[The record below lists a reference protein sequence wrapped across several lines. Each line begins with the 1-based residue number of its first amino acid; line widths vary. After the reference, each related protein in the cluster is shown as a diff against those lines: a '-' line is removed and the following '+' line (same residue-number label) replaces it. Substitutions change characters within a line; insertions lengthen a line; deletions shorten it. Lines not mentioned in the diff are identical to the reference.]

1 MKVNAHSNFWLRS
14 SVYSGTNTR
23 SLIPALFNGFGAKRI
38 LLVSDAGL
46 ENAGVVKK
54 VAETFEQ
61 QKLGAKAEIVG
72 QFLDVTQDAASECVN
87 EALKYA
93 REVNADAILAIGGGS
108 VIDTAKALKFG
119 LYKGITDINDSIPS
133 GYLYE
138 GFPKAQ
144 SMNIP
149 HISVATTAGTGSEVS
164 PIAVIY
170 NERKKVKMNIYN
182 VFLSSDVAILDPELT
197 VGLPSDIT
205 AFTGA
210 DALTHAI
217 EAIVSPAATTI
228 TDAYAYQAIRV
239 IERNLPRAVKDGTN
253 IEARM
258 EMLHG
263 SMMGITAFCSAL
275 NAIPVHNFA
284 HAYGALFRIPH
295 GLANAVL
302 LPVVMQTNPDL
313 YLPKAHLMAEAF
325 NVKIQDEDSN
335 GILAKVVEKLR
346 VFLSDL
352 GLPSDFG
359 AYGIDHSDMRRI
371 LKAVMTD
378 PAAANYPMSEEL
390 IMSVVSRVT
399 PVRIN

>member
-1 MKVNAHSNFWLRS
+1 MNANAQSNFWLRT

-23 SLIPALFNGFGAKRI
+23 SLIPNLFNGLGAKRI

-46 ENAGVVKK
+46 ENAGVVNK
-54 VAETFEQ
+54 VAETFDQEN
-61 QKLGAKAEIVG
+61 LGARAEIVG
-72 QFLDVTQDAASECVN
+72 QFLGVTQDAASECVN

-119 LYKGITDINDSIPS
+119 LYKGITDIKDAIPS

-170 NERKKVKMNIYN
+170 NEHKKVKMNIYN

-210 DALTHAI
+210 DALTHAM
-217 EAIVSPAATTI
+217 EAIVSPAATSI
-228 TDAYAYQAIRV
+228 TDAYAFQAIRV
-239 IERNLPRAVKDGTN
+239 IDRNLQGAVKDGTN

-302 LPVVMQTNPDL
+302 LPVVMESTPDL
-313 YLPKAHLMAEAF
+313 YLPKAHLIAEAF
-325 NVKIQDEDSN
+325 SVKIHDEDSKRT
-335 GILAKVVEKLR
+335 LVKVVEKLR

-352 GLPSDFG
+352 GLPSDFS
-359 AYGIDHSDMRRI
+359 AYEINQSDMERI
-371 LKAVMTD
+371 LKAVRTD
-378 PAAANYPMSEEL
+378 PAATNYPMSEEL
-390 IMSVVSRVT
+390 IMSVVSRVS
-399 PVRIN
+399 PVRIS

>member
-1 MKVNAHSNFWLRS
+1 MKANTQSNFWLRS
-14 SVYSGTNTR
+14 SIYSGPNAR
-23 SLIPALFNGFGAKRI
+23 SIIPDIFNGLGAQRI
-38 LLVSDAGL
+38 LLVSDVGL
-46 ENAGVVKK
+46 EKAGVVKK
-54 VAETFEQ
+54 VVESFELPI
-61 QKLGAKAEIVG
+61 LGTKAEIVG
-72 QFLDVTQDAASECVN
+72 QFLGVTQDAASECVN

-93 REVNADAILAIGGGS
+93 RKVNADAILAIGGGS
-108 VIDTAKALKFG
+108 VMDTAKALKYG
-119 LYKGITDINDSIPS
+119 LFQGITDINDAIPR

-144 SMNIP
+144 PMNIP

-170 NERKKVKMNIYN
+170 NEHIKVKMNIYN

-197 VGLPSDIT
+197 IGLPPEIT

-217 EAIVSPAATTI
+217 EAIVSPSATSI
-228 TDAYAYQAIRV
+228 TDAYAFQAIRV
-239 IERNLPRAVKDGTN
+239 IEKNLPRAVKDGSN

-284 HAYGALFRIPH
+284 HAFGALFRIPH

-302 LPVVMQTNPDL
+302 LPVVMESIPEL
-313 YLPKAHLMAEAF
+313 YLQKAHLIAEAF
-325 NVKIQDEDSN
+325 KVKIHDEDPK
-335 GILAKVVEKLR
+335 GILAKVVEKIR

-352 GLPSDFG
+352 GLPLDFSD
-359 AYGIDHSDMRRI
+359 YGIRDSDMEGI
-371 LKAVMTD
+371 LTAVMKD
-378 PAAANYPMSEEL
+378 PAATNYPVSSEL
-390 IMSVVSRVT
+390 IMSVVSRVS
-399 PVRIN
+399 PVSIN

>member
-14 SVYSGTNTR
+14 SVYSGPNTR
-23 SLIPALFNGFGAKRI
+23 SLIPGLFNGLGARRI

-54 VAETFEQ
+54 VTETFEQ

-72 QFLDVTQDAASECVN
+72 QFLDVTQDAASKCVN

-93 REVNADAILAIGGGS
+93 REFHADAILAIGGGS
-108 VIDTAKALKFG
+108 VIDTAKALKYG

-133 GYLYE
+133 GFLYE
-138 GFPKAQ
+138 GFPRAQ
-144 SMNIP
+144 PMNIP

-170 NERKKVKMNIYN
+170 NEYKKVKMNIYN

-217 EAIVSPAATTI
+217 EAIISPAATSI

-302 LPVVMQTNPDL
+302 LPVVMESIPDL
-313 YLPKAHLMAEAF
+313 YLQKAHLIAEAF
-325 NVKIQDEDSN
+325 SVKIQDEDSK

-352 GLPSDFG
+352 GLPSDFS
-359 AYGIDHSDMRRI
+359 AYGINQSDMERI

-378 PAAANYPMSEEL
+378 PAAANYPMSAEL
-390 IMSVVSRVT
+390 IMSVVSRVS

>member
-1 MKVNAHSNFWLRS
+1 MKANTQSNFWLRS
-14 SVYSGTNTR
+14 SIYSGPNAR
-23 SLIPALFNGFGAKRI
+23 SIIPDIFNGLGAQRI
-38 LLVSDAGL
+38 LLVSDVGL
-46 ENAGVVKK
+46 EKAGVVKK
-54 VAETFEQ
+54 VVESF
-61 QKLGAKAEIVG
+61 KLPILGTKAEIVG
-72 QFLDVTQDAASECVN
+72 QFLGVTQDAASECVN

-93 REVNADAILAIGGGS
+93 RKVNADAILAIGGGS
-108 VIDTAKALKFG
+108 VMDTAKALKYG
-119 LYKGITDINDSIPS
+119 LFQGITDINDAIPR

-144 SMNIP
+144 PMNIP

-170 NERKKVKMNIYN
+170 NEHIKVKMNIYN

-197 VGLPSDIT
+197 IGLPPEIT

-217 EAIVSPAATTI
+217 EAIVSPAATSI
-228 TDAYAYQAIRV
+228 TDAYAFQAIRV
-239 IERNLPRAVKDGTN
+239 IEKNLPWAVKDGAN

-284 HAYGALFRIPH
+284 HAFGALFRIPH

-302 LPVVMQTNPDL
+302 LPVVMESIPEL
-313 YLPKAHLMAEAF
+313 YLQKAHLIAEAF
-325 NVKIQDEDSN
+325 KVKIHDEDPK
-335 GILAKVVEKLR
+335 GILAKVVEKIR

-352 GLPSDFG
+352 GLPLDFSD
-359 AYGIDHSDMRRI
+359 YEIRDSDMEGI
-371 LKAVMTD
+371 LTAVMKD
-378 PAAANYPMSEEL
+378 PAATNYPMSSEL
-390 IMSVVSRVT
+390 IMSVVSRVS
-399 PVRIN
+399 PVSIN

>member
-23 SLIPALFNGFGAKRI
+23 SIIPALFNGLGARRI

-72 QFLDVTQDAASECVN
+72 QFLGVTQDAASKCVN

-93 REVNADAILAIGGGS
+93 REVHADAILAIGGGS
-108 VIDTAKALKFG
+108 VIDTAKALKYG

-133 GYLYE
+133 GFLYE

-170 NERKKVKMNIYN
+170 NEHKNVKMNIYN

-217 EAIVSPAATTI
+217 EAIISPAATSI

-302 LPVVMQTNPDL
+302 LPVVMESIPDL
-313 YLPKAHLMAEAF
+313 YLQKAHLIAEAF
-325 NVKIQDEDSN
+325 SVKVQDEDSKR
-335 GILAKVVEKLR
+335 ILAKVVEKLR

-352 GLPSDFG
+352 GLPSDFS
-359 AYGIDHSDMRRI
+359 AYEINQSDMERI

-390 IMSVVSRVT
+390 IMSVVSRVS

>member
-1 MKVNAHSNFWLRS
+1 MKVNTQSNFWLRS
-14 SVYSGTNTR
+14 SIYSGPNAR
-23 SLIPALFNGFGAKRI
+23 SIIPDLFNGLGAKRI
-38 LLVSDAGL
+38 LLVSDVGL
-46 ENAGVVKK
+46 EKAGVVKK
-54 VAETFEQ
+54 VVESFELPI
-61 QKLGAKAEIVG
+61 LGTKAEIVG
-72 QFLDVTQDAASECVN
+72 QFLGVTQDAASECVN

-93 REVNADAILAIGGGS
+93 RKVNADAILAIGGGS
-108 VIDTAKALKFG
+108 VIDTAKALKYG
-119 LYKGITDINDSIPS
+119 LFQGITDINDAIPR

-144 SMNIP
+144 PMNIP

-170 NERKKVKMNIYN
+170 NEHIKVKMNIYN

-197 VGLPSDIT
+197 IGLPPEIT

-217 EAIVSPAATTI
+217 EAIVSPAATSI
-228 TDAYAYQAIRV
+228 TDAYAFQAIRV
-239 IERNLPRAVKDGTN
+239 IEKNLPRAVKDGAN

-284 HAYGALFRIPH
+284 HAFGALFRIPH

-302 LPVVMQTNPDL
+302 LPVVMESIPEL
-313 YLPKAHLMAEAF
+313 YLPKAHLIAEAF
-325 NVKIQDEDSN
+325 KVKIHDEDPK
-335 GILAKVVEKLR
+335 GILAKVVEKIR

-352 GLPSDFG
+352 GLPLDFSD
-359 AYGIDHSDMRRI
+359 YGISDSDMEGI
-371 LKAVMTD
+371 LTAAMKD
-378 PAAANYPMSEEL
+378 PAATNYPMSSEL
-390 IMSVVSRVT
+390 IMSVVSRVST
-399 PVRIN
+399 VSIY

>member
-14 SVYSGTNTR
+14 SVYSGPNTR
-23 SLIPALFNGFGAKRI
+23 SLIPGLFNGLGARRI

-54 VAETFEQ
+54 VTETFEQ

-72 QFLDVTQDAASECVN
+72 QFLDVTQDAASKCVN
-87 EALKYA
+87 EVLKYA
-93 REVNADAILAIGGGS
+93 REFHADAILAIGGGS
-108 VIDTAKALKFG
+108 VIDTAKALKYG

-133 GYLYE
+133 GFLYE
-138 GFPKAQ
+138 GFPRAQ
-144 SMNIP
+144 PMNIP

-170 NERKKVKMNIYN
+170 NEHKKVKMNIYN

-217 EAIVSPAATTI
+217 EAIISPAATSI

-284 HAYGALFRIPH
+284 HAYGALYRIPH

-302 LPVVMQTNPDL
+302 LPVVMESIPDL
-313 YLPKAHLMAEAF
+313 YLQKAHLIAEAF
-325 NVKIQDEDSN
+325 SVKIQDEDSK

-352 GLPSDFG
+352 GLPSDFS
-359 AYGIDHSDMRRI
+359 AYGINQSDMERI

-378 PAAANYPMSEEL
+378 PAAANYPMSAEL
-390 IMSVVSRVT
+390 IMSVVSRVS

>member
-1 MKVNAHSNFWLRS
+1 MNVNAHSNFWLRT

-23 SLIPALFNGFGAKRI
+23 SLIPNLFNGLGAKRI
-38 LLVSDAGL
+38 LLVSDCGL

-54 VAETFEQ
+54 VAETFDQ
-61 QKLGAKAEIVG
+61 QKLGARAEIVG
-72 QFLDVTQDAASECVN
+72 QFLGVTQDAASECVN
-87 EALKYA
+87 EGLKYA

-108 VIDTAKALKFG
+108 VIDTAKALKLG
-119 LYKGITDINDSIPS
+119 LYKGITDIKDSIPG
-133 GYLYE
+133 GYLFE

-170 NERKKVKMNIYN
+170 NEHKKVKMNIYN

-210 DALTHAI
+210 DALTHAM
-217 EAIVSPAATTI
+217 EAIVSPLATSI
-228 TDAYAYQAIRV
+228 TDAYAFQAIRV
-239 IERNLPRAVKDGTN
+239 IERNLPRAVKDESN

-263 SMMGITAFCSAL
+263 SMMGITAFSSAL

-302 LPVVMQTNPDL
+302 LPVVMESTPDL
-313 YLPKAHLMAEAF
+313 YLPKAHLIAEAF
-325 NVKIQDEDSN
+325 NVKIHDEDSK
-335 GILAKVVEKLR
+335 GTLAKVVEKLR

-352 GLPSDFG
+352 GLPSDFSD
-359 AYGIDHSDMRRI
+359 YGINQFDMERI
-371 LKAVMTD
+371 VKAVRTD
-378 PAAANYPMSEEL
+378 PAATNYPMSEEL
-390 IMSVVSRVT
+390 IMSVVSRVS
-399 PVRIN
+399 PVRIS

>member
-1 MKVNAHSNFWLRS
+1 MKVNAHSNFWLRY

-72 QFLDVTQDAASECVN
+72 LFLDVTQDAASECVN

-302 LPVVMQTNPDL
+302 LPVVMETNPDL
-313 YLPKAHLMAEAF
+313 YLPKAHFMAEAF
-325 NVKIQDEDSN
+325 NVKIHDEDSK

-359 AYGIDHSDMRRI
+359 AYGIDHSDMGRI

-378 PAAANYPMSEEL
+378 PAATNYPMSEEL
-390 IMSVVSRVT
+390 IMSVASRVT

>member
-1 MKVNAHSNFWLRS
+1 MNVNAHSNFWLRT
-14 SVYSGTNTR
+14 SVYSSTNTR
-23 SLIPALFNGFGAKRI
+23 SLIPNLFNGLGAKRI

-46 ENAGVVKK
+46 ANAGVVKK
-54 VAETFEQ
+54 VAETFDQ
-61 QKLGAKAEIVG
+61 QKLAVRAEIVG
-72 QFLDVTQDAASECVN
+72 QFLGVTQDAASECVN

-108 VIDTAKALKFG
+108 VIVTAKALKFG
-119 LYKGITDINDSIPS
+119 LYKGITDIKDAVPS

-144 SMNIP
+144 FMNIP

-170 NERKKVKMNIYN
+170 NEQKKVKMNIYN

-217 EAIVSPAATTI
+217 EAVVSPAATSI
-228 TDAYAYQAIRV
+228 TDAYAFQAIRV

-275 NAIPVHNFA
+275 NAIPVHHFA

-302 LPVVMQTNPDL
+302 LPVVMESTPDL
-313 YLPKAHLMAEAF
+313 YLSKAHLIAEAF
-325 NVKIQDEDSN
+325 SVKIHDEDSK
-335 GILAKVVEKLR
+335 GTLAKVVEKLR

-352 GLPSDFG
+352 GLPSDFS
-359 AYGIDHSDMRRI
+359 AYGNQSDMERI
-371 LKAVMTD
+371 LKAVRTD

-390 IMSVVSRVT
+390 IMSVVSRVS
-399 PVRIN
+399 PVGIS

>member
-1 MKVNAHSNFWLRS
+1 MKANTQSNFWLRS
-14 SVYSGTNTR
+14 SIYSGPNAR
-23 SLIPALFNGFGAKRI
+23 SIIPDIFNGLGAQRI
-38 LLVSDAGL
+38 LLVSDVGL
-46 ENAGVVKK
+46 EKAGVVKK
-54 VAETFEQ
+54 VVESFELPI
-61 QKLGAKAEIVG
+61 LGTKAEIVG
-72 QFLDVTQDAASECVN
+72 QFLGVTQDAASECVN

-93 REVNADAILAIGGGS
+93 RKVNADAILAIGGGS
-108 VIDTAKALKFG
+108 VMDTAKALKYG
-119 LYKGITDINDSIPS
+119 LFQGITDINDAIPR

-144 SMNIP
+144 PMNIP

-170 NERKKVKMNIYN
+170 NEHIKVKMNIYN

-197 VGLPSDIT
+197 IGLPPEIT

-217 EAIVSPAATTI
+217 EAIVSPAATSI
-228 TDAYAYQAIRV
+228 TDAYAFQAIRV
-239 IERNLPRAVKDGTN
+239 IEKNLPRAVKDGAN

-284 HAYGALFRIPH
+284 HAFGALFRIPH
-295 GLANAVL
+295 GLSNAVL
-302 LPVVMQTNPDL
+302 LPVVMESIPEL
-313 YLPKAHLMAEAF
+313 YLQKAHLIAEAF
-325 NVKIQDEDSN
+325 KVKIHDEDPK
-335 GILAKVVEKLR
+335 GILAKVVEKIR

-352 GLPSDFG
+352 GLPLDFSD
-359 AYGIDHSDMRRI
+359 YGIRDSDMEGI
-371 LKAVMTD
+371 LTAVMKD
-378 PAAANYPMSEEL
+378 PAATNYPVSSEL
-390 IMSVVSRVT
+390 IMSVVSRVS
-399 PVRIN
+399 PVSIN

>member
-1 MKVNAHSNFWLRS
+1 MVNAHSNFWLRS
-14 SVYSGTNTR
+14 SIYSGTSTR
-23 SLIPALFNGFGAKRI
+23 SLIPDLFNGLGAKRI

-61 QKLGAKAEIVG
+61 QKLGARAEVVG
-72 QFLDVTQDAASECVN
+72 QFLGVTQDAASECVN

-170 NERKKVKMNIYN
+170 NEHKKVKMNIYN

-217 EAIVSPAATTI
+217 EAIVSPAATSI
-228 TDAYAYQAIRV
+228 TDAYANQAIRV

-284 HAYGALFRIPH
+284 HAYGALFGIPH

-302 LPVVMQTNPDL
+302 LPVVMESTSDL
-313 YLPKAHLMAEAF
+313 YLPKAHLIAEAF
-325 NVKIQDEDSN
+325 SVKIHDEDSK

-352 GLPSDFG
+352 GLPSDFS
-359 AYGIDHSDMRRI
+359 AYGINQSDMKRI

-378 PAAANYPMSEEL
+378 PAATNYPMSEEL
-390 IMSVVSRVT
+390 IMSVVSRVS

>member
-1 MKVNAHSNFWLRS
+1 MKVNVHSNFWLRS

-23 SLIPALFNGFGAKRI
+23 SLIPDLFNGLGAKRI
-38 LLVSDAGL
+38 LVVSDAGL
-46 ENAGVVKK
+46 VNAGVVKK

-61 QKLGAKAEIVG
+61 QKLGARAEIVG

-87 EALKYA
+87 KALEYA

-170 NERKKVKMNIYN
+170 NEHKKVKMNIYN

-205 AFTGA
+205 AFIGA

-217 EAIVSPAATTI
+217 EAIVSPAATSI

-253 IEARM
+253 IEARK

-302 LPVVMQTNPDL
+302 LPVVMESTPDL
-313 YLPKAHLMAEAF
+313 YLPKAHLIAEAF
-325 NVKIQDEDSN
+325 SVKIHDEDSE
-335 GILAKVVEKLR
+335 GILAKVVETLR
-346 VFLSDL
+346 AFLFDL

-359 AYGIDHSDMRRI
+359 DYGINQSDMGRI

-378 PAAANYPMSEEL
+378 PAATNYPMSEEL
-390 IMSVVSRVT
+390 IMSVVSRVS